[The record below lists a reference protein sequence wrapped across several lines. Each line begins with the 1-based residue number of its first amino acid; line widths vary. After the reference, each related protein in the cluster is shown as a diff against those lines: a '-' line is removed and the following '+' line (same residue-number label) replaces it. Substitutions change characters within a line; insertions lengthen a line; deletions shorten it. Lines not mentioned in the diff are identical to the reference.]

1 MDKPPFH
8 PYFML
13 AIGVLSI
20 STSAILVK
28 LASDAPASMI
38 AFYRLALAVIIML
51 PYVMWKHTHE
61 FKEVSSK
68 EWMLAAFAGIFL
80 ASHFILWFESLNY
93 TSVASSVIL
102 VSMQPLFAFLG
113 TFLFFKERFT
123 LGALLS
129 MVIAVTGSVIISSG
143 DFRFNG
149 MALLGDILA
158 LLGAVMVTAYFLI
171 GQNLRRQLSLLF
183 YTFIVYGIATISL
196 FIYNLALNYSFTG
209 YSSDQWLI
217 FLALAIVPTFLG
229 HTLFNWS
236 LKWMSTSTISM
247 GILLEPVGAS
257 ILAYMVLDE
266 QITWYQWLG
275 GSIVLFG
282 LVLFII
288 STKKLRKPKITH
300 LSNNP

>member
-28 LASDAPASMI
+28 LAGDAPASMI
-38 AFYRLALAVIIML
+38 AFYRLVLAVIIML
-51 PYVMWKHTHE
+51 PYVMWNHTHE
-61 FKEVSSK
+61 FKEISSK
-68 EWMLAAFAGIFL
+68 EWVLATFAGIFL

-123 LGALLS
+123 AGALLS

-143 DFRFNG
+143 DFRISG
-149 MALLGDILA
+149 MALVGDILA
-158 LLGAVMVTAYFLI
+158 LLGAVMVTAYFLL
-171 GQNLRRQLSLLF
+171 GQNLRRRLSLLF
-183 YTFIVYGIATISL
+183 YTFIVYGVAALSL
-196 FIYNLALNYSFTG
+196 FIYNLVLNYSFTG
-209 YSSDQWLI
+209 YSGHQWLI
-217 FLALAIVPTFLG
+217 FLALAIVPTFFG
-229 HTLFNWS
+229 HTLFNAS
-236 LKWMSTSTISM
+236 LRWISTSTISM
-247 GILLEPVGAS
+247 GILLEPIGAS
-257 ILAYMVLDE
+257 ILAYVVLDE
-266 QITWYQWLG
+266 QISWYQWLG

-282 LVLFII
+282 LMLFIV

-300 LSNNP
+300 NSHNS